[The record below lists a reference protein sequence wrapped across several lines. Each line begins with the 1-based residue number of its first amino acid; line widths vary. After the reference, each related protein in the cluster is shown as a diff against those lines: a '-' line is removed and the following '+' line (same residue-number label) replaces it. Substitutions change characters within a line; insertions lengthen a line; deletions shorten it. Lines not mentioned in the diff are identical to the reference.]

1 MILVLRADHNPSLL
15 SNLLPLRRRQDLR
28 LVVIFPVPPHP
39 FIVMA
44 EHSPLS
50 DMVNKDALLRAQI
63 DRLETTL
70 DEEFVL

>member
-28 LVVIFPVPPHP
+28 LVVIFPVPPRP